1 MLQIIYSK
9 SKFFYRVVTQTT
21 VYDSPS
27 LGCSLNSSLE
37 GNDPP
42 TESCE
47 PHRVTFK
54 IGSGSSPSLCNSRQ
68 DSHEAGVRTTCDRLC
83 NVHPL
88 NKNLR
93 TCHQRFSLESGD
105 SKLPPDV
112 QRFRDVT
119 QRYLHVDVDKEN
131 LNDLGRRRGSAPS
144 HLLLNQ
150 VEIEIFRGVFEYML
164 TL

>member
-1 MLQIIYSK
+1 M
-9 SKFFYRVVTQTT
+9 
-21 VYDSPS
+21 YDSPS

-112 QRFRDVT
+112 QRFAKYNDRDVT
-119 QRYLHVDVDKEN
+119 QRYLHVDVDKENFAAN

-150 VEIEIFRGVFEYML
+150 VEIEFSLGVFEYML